1 MGLTW
6 TGSSGTPPAGGNGGN
21 GEHRVTA
28 LLAVLAII
36 LAIVLIA
43 LARVMLHGTDDVESA
58 LTEPG
63 HAPASAE
70 AAKTPQEKEV
80 DEAVTSSRFATGL
93 SP

>member
-6 TGSSGTPPAGGNGGN
+6 TTSGTPPTGGNGN

-28 LLAVLAII
+28 LLAVLAIV

-43 LARVMLHGTDDVESA
+43 LARVMLHGTEDVESA

-70 AAKTPQEKEV
+70 SGKTPQEKEV

>member
-6 TGSSGTPPAGGNGGN
+6 TGDPRPDGGNGNGN
-21 GEHRVTA
+21 GEHPIVA
-28 LLAVLAII
+28 LLAVLAIV
-36 LAIVLIA
+36 LAVLLISW
-43 LARVMLHGTDDVESA
+43 ARVEVHGTSDVESA

-63 HAPASAE
+63 HAPKP
-70 AAKTPQEKEV
+70 AAKTREEHAV

>member
-6 TGSSGTPPAGGNGGN
+6 TTGGTTPAGGGGN

-28 LLAVLAII
+28 LLAVLAIV
-36 LAIVLIA
+36 LAIILIA
-43 LARVMLHGTDDVESA
+43 LARVMLHGTEDVESA

-70 AAKTPQEKEV
+70 SGKTPQEKEV

>member
-6 TGSSGTPPAGGNGGN
+6 TTPGTPPGNGKN

-28 LLAVLAII
+28 LLAVLAIV
-36 LAIVLIA
+36 LTIVLIA
-43 LARVMLHGTDDVESA
+43 LARVMLHGTEDVESA

-63 HAPASAE
+63 HAPASAG
-70 AAKTPQEKEV
+70 ADKTPQEKEV
-80 DEAVTSSRFATGL
+80 DHAVTSSRFATGL